1 MVPIIILMPLV
12 GKEKEAKEKEELLE
26 DSFDSVDGFEDVFGD
41 SEPIKKDSSDVS

>member
-1 MVPIIILMPLV
+1 MISIIILVPLV
-12 GKEKEAKEKEELLE
+12 GKEKEELLE